1 MRKGKKE
8 GCGWA
13 LLRSPLGSLGLGK
26 GQDLETVAT
35 GSGETATACLGPR
48 VF

>member
-8 GCGWA
+8 ACGWA
-13 LLRSPLGSLGLGK
+13 LLRSPLGSLGLGQ
-26 GQDLETVAT
+26 GQDLEIVTT
-35 GSGETATACLGPR
+35 GSGETATALLGPR